1 MDRLHAQ
8 RNTIILVRH
17 GESTFN
23 RDGLIQGQ
31 TDESELTDLGCDQAK
46 SIGQWL
52 NGIEIE
58 KCIASPLIRVR
69 QSAELICAQ
78 LAHPVESIEYCD
90 DLAEINFGPWS
101 GRLRSD
107 IMANFPAQYNDW
119 RKRPYDL
126 KIGTSYPV
134 RELYTRIGRI
144 ASLWHDTRRPPSTTL
159 VIGHRG
165 TISALVIELLKLP
178 KSHHHFLQVDRAS
191 VTIIRERRRTKSEID
206 YELFCANERPTANA
220 QFPVDFQTEERT
232 KSFGE
237 LFLVRHGQT
246 SSNIDRK
253 FQGSRDVSLS
263 AEGIN
268 NVDLL
273 SKCFKPNYPARIF
286 SSPLKR
292 AKESAE
298 ILSKAFH
305 VLTISER
312 RDLHEF
318 IYGVWEGMSE
328 EDVQKHRGAEYSQ
341 WKTAPVD
348 TTIPQAEHIND
359 AYNRCREVW
368 EFYEKD
374 VMVWNG
380 SIISVAHDI
389 VNRLLICNA
398 LDLPASYVWKFKQTN
413 ASVSVLAVKKT
424 YDGRLRILNHSPY
437 TLRQRLSDEW
447 L

>member
-1 MDRLHAQ
+1 MGSPHAL

-31 TDESELTDLGCDQAK
+31 TDESDLTNLGRDQAR

-52 NGIEIE
+52 NGIAIDR
-58 KCIASPLIRVR
+58 CIASPLKRVR
-69 QSAELICAQ
+69 QSAELICSQ
-78 LAHPVESIEYCD
+78 VGYPVESITYSH
-90 DLAEINFGPWS
+90 DLVEIDFGPWS
-101 GRLRSD
+101 GRPRCD
-107 IMANFPAQYNDW
+107 IIENFPAQYNDW

-126 KIGTSYPV
+126 KIGANFPV
-134 RELYTRIGRI
+134 KELYARIYRAIG
-144 ASLWHDTRRPPSTTL
+144 LWRDAEQPPSTTL

-165 TISALVIELLKLP
+165 TISAIVIELLQLP

-191 VTIIRERRRTKSEID
+191 VTIIRERRRTKTEID
-206 YELFCANERPTANA
+206 YELFCANERPTASA
-220 QFPVDFQTEERT
+220 PFPVDFQTEERT

-263 AEGIN
+263 EEGIN

-273 SKCFKPNYPARIF
+273 SRCFKPNYPARIF

-298 ILSKAFH
+298 ILSKAFRIR
-305 VLTISER
+305 TISER

-318 IYGVWEGMSE
+318 IYGIWEGMSE
-328 EDVQKHRGAEYSQ
+328 EDVQKHRSDEYSQ

>member
-1 MDRLHAQ
+1 MDRPNMQ

-31 TDESELTDLGCDQAK
+31 TDESNLTDLGRDQAK
-46 SIGQWL
+46 TIGQWL
-52 NGIEIE
+52 NGIKIE
-58 KCIASPLIRVR
+58 KCIASPLKRVR

-78 LAHPVESIEYCD
+78 IGYPLELIEYSN
-90 DLAEINFGPWS
+90 DLVEIDFGPWS
-101 GRLRSD
+101 NCLRSE
-107 IMANFPAQYNDW
+107 IIAHFPTQYNDW

-126 KIGTSYPV
+126 KIGDNFPV
-134 RELYTRIGRI
+134 KELYNRINRVVY
-144 ASLWHDTRRPPSTTL
+144 LWSNDQQPPSTTL

-165 TISALVIELLKLP
+165 TISAIVIELLKLP

-191 VTIIRERRRTKSEID
+191 VTIIRERRRTESEID

-220 QFPVDFQTEERT
+220 PFPVDFQTEERT

-246 SSNIDRK
+246 SSNIKRK

-263 AEGIN
+263 EEGIK

-273 SKCFKPNYPARIF
+273 SRCFKPNYPARIF

-298 ILSKAFH
+298 ILSKAFCIR
-305 VLTISER
+305 TISER
-312 RDLHEF
+312 TDLHEF
-318 IYGVWEGMSE
+318 IYGIWEGMSE
-328 EDVQKHRGAEYSQ
+328 EEVQKYRGAEYSQ

-348 TTIPQAEHIND
+348 TTIPQAEQIND

-398 LDLPASYVWKFKQTN
+398 LDLPASYIWKFKQTN